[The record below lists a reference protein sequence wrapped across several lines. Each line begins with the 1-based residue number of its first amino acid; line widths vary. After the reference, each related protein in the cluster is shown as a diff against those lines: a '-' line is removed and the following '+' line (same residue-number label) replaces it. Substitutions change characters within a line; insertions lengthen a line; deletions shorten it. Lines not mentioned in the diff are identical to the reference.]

1 MYKKTGINVKLGMIS
16 LLLFCLATMAN
27 AQDEH
32 RLTLNAGAG
41 LTPLVGRMGNS
52 LDNGWGITFGGGY
65 VFTSH
70 FESNVQVSY
79 NGFGIT
85 SGFLASTG
93 APGGNSHLWSV
104 TVDPKVRLGRERTID
119 PYVVGGV
126 GYYRRTIQ
134 LTNPTLVPVAVFDPF
149 FGFITGLAQ
158 VNEVIGSLTQDGIGG
173 SLGAGFDIKL
183 SGNGVR
189 FFTEARY
196 HYADTGRVPT
206 RMVPV
211 TFGLRW

>member
-1 MYKKTGINVKLGMIS
+1 MHEKLGIGRS
-16 LLLFCLATMAN
+16 LVVIGILLGCLTAMAN

-41 LTPLVGRMGNS
+41 FTPLVGEIGNN

-70 FESNVQVSY
+70 FEGNIQLSY
-79 NGFGIT
+79 NGFGVT
-85 SGFLASTG
+85 SGLLGSTG

-104 TVDPKVRLGRERTID
+104 TVNPKLRLGRERTVD
-119 PYVVGGV
+119 PYVVGGI

-134 LTNPTLVPVAVFDPF
+134 FTNPTLVPVTVFDPF
-149 FGFITGLAQ
+149 FGFITGVAQ
-158 VNEVIGSLTQDGIGG
+158 ADEVIGSLTQDGIGG

-183 SGNGVR
+183 SGNGLR

-196 HYADTGRVPT
+196 HYADTGRIPT